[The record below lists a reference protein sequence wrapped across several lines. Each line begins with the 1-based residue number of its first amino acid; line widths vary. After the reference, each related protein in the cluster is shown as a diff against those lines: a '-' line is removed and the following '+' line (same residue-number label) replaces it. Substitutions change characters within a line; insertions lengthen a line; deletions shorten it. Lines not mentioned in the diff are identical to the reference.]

1 MMHKIRLLN
10 LSIVAFAY
18 IIRLSAARFL
28 AVLYSLVMRFGLFF
42 RGFLVHNML
51 DSAVANE

>member
-28 AVLYSLVMRFGLFF
+28 AVLYSLVMRFDFILSGIPCPQY
-42 RGFLVHNML
+42 
-51 DSAVANE
+51 A

>member
-10 LSIVAFAY
+10 LSIVTFAY
-18 IIRLSAARFL
+18 IIRLSATCIL
-28 AVLYSLVMRFGLFF
+28 AVLYSLVMRFDLFF